1 MLSTE
6 LLEKVYLHTVAPIQT
21 AESALEC
28 AYGPLRLLALLHPDA
43 EDTLGQW
50 FKYNILTEDP
60 EVSPKQALWRLERA
74 ANETKAYDV
83 GAIVHYNGR
92 PEKYI
97 LNWGLEKLAWRSLMR
112 PAVDDVDCKRMP
124 DPDLLYYALA
134 LFRYVIKHGLVVAV
148 ENFCRHYTFAAL
160 SYVSSET
167 SMDRPMSLQDV
178 LQKLNVEPTT
188 MSDSHPG
195 LLYQKRSSHRTLLLM
210 MKTYG
215 MQFIN
220 EWLHKFK
227 ISKGIA
233 VVGEYMQTG
242 HVVSK
247 RPEYVSQFAVC
258 VLRHFRWEEWQS
270 WNLPEEY
277 VDHWVM
283 ACSAMANL
291 NINSF
296 MFAHPGPQKLHH
308 PLYQLCH
315 PENFPYARAIV
326 DACHTEV
333 MRTTPMLSWQGTVN
347 ATHSCD
353 TRILRQALDEFV
365 NTGSPIKPICDIWHL
380 RPPDFVH
387 DIVAAYRN
395 KILPVRCEELDTA
408 IKLYLEEEEKERIRR
423 AEALPSPRRM
433 RSRAGRNKRK

>member
-28 AYGPLRLLALLHPDA
+28 VSGPLRLLALLNPNA

-60 EVSPKQALWRLERA
+60 EVSPNQALWRLDRA
-74 ANETKAYDV
+74 ANETKAYDM
-83 GAIVHYNGR
+83 GAIMHYNGR

-112 PAVDDVDCKRMP
+112 PAVNDVDCKQMP

-134 LFRYVIKHGLVVAV
+134 LFRYVIKHGLVIAV

-160 SYVSSET
+160 SCVSSET
-167 SMDRPMSLQDV
+167 SMDQPMSVQDV
-178 LQKLNVEPTT
+178 LQRLNVEPMT

-220 EWLHKFK
+220 EWLRRFK
-227 ISKGIA
+227 VSKGID
-233 VVGEYMQTG
+233 VVREYMQTD
-242 HVVSK
+242 HVFSK
-247 RPEYVSQFAVC
+247 RPEYVSQFAVY
-258 VLRHFRWEEWQS
+258 VLQHFRWEEWQS

-283 ACSAMANL
+283 ACSSMTNL

-296 MFAHPGPQKLHH
+296 MFAHLGPQKLHH

-315 PENFPYARAIV
+315 PETFPYARAIV
-326 DACHTEV
+326 DACHAEV
-333 MRTTPMLSWQGTVN
+333 MRTTSIISWQGNVN
-347 ATHSCD
+347 STHSCD
-353 TRILRQALDEFV
+353 IRILRQALDEFT
-365 NTGSPIKPICDIWHL
+365 NARARIQLGCNIWHL

-387 DIVAAYRN
+387 DILAAYEK
-395 KILPVRCEELDTA
+395 KILPVRFDELDTCMR
-408 IKLYLEEEEKERIRR
+408 LYLEEEEKERLRR
-423 AEALPSPRRM
+423 AEALPSPRRL
-433 RSRAGRNKRK
+433 RPRAGRNKRK